1 MKERAYKAF
10 LRDVEELTYVHH
22 TKRHTGAMH
31 HSIGKEKGFQD
42 LLKFVKESEE
52 ALSKV
57 KGKFEEVTPK
67 VITGATEALTES
79 VLDDM
84 LNDDIGD
91 EFYETRC

>member
-22 TKRHTGAMH
+22 TKRKTGAMH
-31 HSIGKEKGFQD
+31 HSIGEEKGFQD

-57 KGKFEEVTPK
+57 KGKVTPK

-79 VLDDM
+79 VLEDISNEYLDD
-84 LNDDIGD
+84 
-91 EFYETRC
+91 E

>member
-1 MKERAYKAF
+1 
-10 LRDVEELTYVHH
+10 
-22 TKRHTGAMH
+22 MH

-57 KGKFEEVTPK
+57 KGKFEEVPPK

-79 VLDDM
+79 VLEDISNENLDD
-84 LNDDIGD
+84 
-91 EFYETRC
+91 E

>member
-22 TKRHTGAMH
+22 AKRHTGAMH

-57 KGKFEEVTPK
+57 KGKVTPK